1 MNRLCSRK
9 TAKGSILIAALAVV
23 AITAGIATVL
33 LTRQAIEIK
42 KTQQILIQDK
52 LSGYARGIEAKAI
65 GLLLEAAR
73 EREKGQAYD
82 DLTQEWAQPI
92 LLSDTGDALVSGRII
107 DLQGFFNLNTLLF
120 DEFRKTTSGAGSKA
134 LPRELEEQ
142 YHPVTVFERLVE
154 SMHTGSGE
162 AFPAQTNSYYLLD
175 WLSSQITG
183 TDEEYTEQENG
194 YAYRPAKRAMVS
206 VSELRL
212 VKSITSGLMI
222 SLMPFVTAFPVAPS
236 AEEEV
241 EMLSKININ
250 TASPVVLAA
259 LLDVTQDRVLA
270 LTATRPYIT
279 MQSVTD
285 EIKKMGAPMIPPK
298 VLSAWLDI
306 KSDYFLI
313 ESKAVMG
320 AYEATWYTMVYRS
333 EENEVEI
340 LYRMRGVY

>member
-9 TAKGSILIAALAVV
+9 KANGSILIAALAVV
-23 AITAGIATVL
+23 AITAGVATVL
-33 LTRQAIEIK
+33 LAKQAIEIK

-65 GLLLEAAR
+65 GLLQEAVHNR
-73 EREKGQAYD
+73 KKEQASD

-92 LLSDTGDALVSGRII
+92 LLSNTDNAVVSGRII

-120 DEFRKTTSGAGSKA
+120 DEFRKTTSGAKTI
-134 LPRELEEQ
+134 PKELEEQ
-142 YHPVTVFERLVE
+142 YHPVTVFERLIE
-154 SMHTGSGE
+154 SLHTGAGE
-162 AFPAQTNSYYLLD
+162 AFPAQTISYYLLD
-175 WLSSQITG
+175 WLTSEASG
-183 TDEEYTEQENG
+183 TDQEYTDQENG

-222 SLMPFVTAFPVAPS
+222 NLMPFVAAFPVAPS

-250 TASPVVLAA
+250 TVSPVVLAA
-259 LLDVTQDRVLA
+259 ILDITQDRALA
-270 LTATRPYIT
+270 LTALRPYLT
-279 MQSVTD
+279 MQMVTE
-285 EIKKMGAPMIPPK
+285 EIKKLEIPMISST
-298 VLSAWLDI
+298 VLKAWLDI

-320 AYEATWYTMVYRS
+320 AYEGTWYTMVYRS